1 MLSNKPKSDEKKMT
15 MKERMAKLREMRGSK
30 QRAEEKK
37 RGEKQTGP
45 GSGRREVSPAKK
57 ETPASKRDQQVALD
71 RIAKLKKKTPASNSP
86 ALKARME
93 KARLERVK
101 KAKMKKP
108 TVRKKK

>member
-15 MKERMAKLREMRGSK
+15 MKERMAKLREGRK

-57 ETPASKRDQQVALD
+57 
-71 RIAKLKKKTPASNSP
+71 KTPASNSP
-86 ALKARME
+86 AKKKTPASKERSPLSPAEQARWERRRQLLDQQYKAAIR
-93 KARLERVK
+93 AGNI
-101 KAKMKKP
+101 KP
-108 TVRKKK
+108 PLRKKK